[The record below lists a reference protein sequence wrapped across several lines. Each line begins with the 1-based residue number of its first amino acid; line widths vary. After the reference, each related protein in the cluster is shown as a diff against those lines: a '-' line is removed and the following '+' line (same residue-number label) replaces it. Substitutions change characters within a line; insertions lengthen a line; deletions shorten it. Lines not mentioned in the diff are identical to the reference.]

1 MRRLV
6 LVVRGT
12 PAHVVTVLQQ
22 LAAQDAR
29 PN

>member
-1 MRRLV
+1 MRRTV
-6 LVVRGT
+6 LIVRGT
-12 PAHVVTVLQQ
+12 PAQIVAVLTQ